1 MTRGLIVFMGASAW
15 SDSAA
20 HEGSGMIGVTVF
32 RFLTAA
38 VILAAVL
45 VSADCGGS
53 GSSPPPTTPSPP
65 PTTPPSTTPTPPA
78 PPVVNPCSV
87 LSGFFNAPQG
97 IVNGVVCTDEQAD
110 RSSVVWLQMQ
120 DGDGRSLGYCSGT
133 IIDTKA
139 VLTAAH
145 CVDGTTKAVAAFMGA
160 GRQPITTREFYVS
173 PDYTGIGPS
182 SLDVGVVIFASSL
195 ERTPVPLFT
204 SRALTGGES
213 AVVAGWGTDG
223 VSASGR
229 TLRSGNLTV
238 TRVTL
243 TQIEAAFSE
252 TTSGVCYGDSGGP
265 LLASSGGSWA
275 VAGIT
280 SKVTS
285 GCLSGASIW
294 ANVFN
299 SSIKS
304 FILKYVPGAGQR

>member
-1 MTRGLIVFMGASAW
+1 
-15 SDSAA
+15 
-20 HEGSGMIGVTVF
+20 
-32 RFLTAA
+32 
-38 VILAAVL
+38 
-45 VSADCGGS
+45 
-53 GSSPPPTTPSPP
+53 
-65 PTTPPSTTPTPPA
+65 
-78 PPVVNPCSV
+78 V
-87 LSGFFNAPQG
+87 LSGFFGATQG

-110 RSSVVWLQMQ
+110 RSSAVWLQMQ

-145 CVDGTTKAVAAFMGA
+145 CLDGTTNAVAAFMGA

-195 ERTPVPLFT
+195 ERAPVPLFT

-223 VSASGR
+223 ASASSG
-229 TLRSGNLTV
+229 TLRAGHLNV

-243 TQIEAAFSE
+243 TQIEAAFSDSS
-252 TTSGVCYGDSGGP
+252 SGVCYGDSGGP
-265 LLASSGGSWA
+265 LLASSSGVWA
-275 VAGIT
+275 VAGVT
-280 SKVTS
+280 SKGTP
-285 GCLSGASIW
+285 GCLSGANSW

-299 SSIKS
+299 SSIRS

>member
-1 MTRGLIVFMGASAW
+1 ML
-15 SDSAA
+15 
-20 HEGSGMIGVTVF
+20 GVTVS
-32 RFLTAA
+32 RFLAAA

-45 VSADCGGS
+45 VAADCGGS
-53 GSSPPPTTPSPP
+53 GSSPAPSPSP
-65 PTTPPSTTPTPPA
+65 TPPTTPTPPA

-87 LSGFFNAPQG
+87 LSAFFGAPQG
-97 IVNGVVCTDEQAD
+97 IVNGVACTDEQAD

-120 DGDGRSLGYCSGT
+120 DDDGRALGYCSGT

-145 CVDGTTKAVAAFMGA
+145 CLDGTTKAVAAFMGA

-182 SLDVGVVIFASSL
+182 SLDVGVAIFGAPL
-195 ERTPVPLFT
+195 ERTPIPLFT

-265 LLASSGGSWA
+265 LLASSGGVWS
-275 VAGIT
+275 VAGVT
-280 SKVTS
+280 SKVTA
-285 GCLSGASIW
+285 GCLSGASYW
-294 ANVFN
+294 ANVYN
-299 SSIKS
+299 SSIRS